1 VIARDCPRGFWPEID
16 EEEWC
21 REHSLKAPE
30 EISPAVETSVSE
42 EEEIPNFLKE
52 LRESPD
58 EAVMRREEQAPSK
71 EETPP
76 PMPKKV
82 SPRKSPK
89 KSATK
94 RASRKKGGTSK

>member
-16 EEEWC
+16 EGEWC
-21 REHSLKAPE
+21 REHSLKGPE
-30 EISPAVETSVSE
+30 EIPPAVKTTDPE

-58 EAVMRREEQAPSK
+58 AAVMRREEEAPSK

-82 SPRKSPK
+82 SPK